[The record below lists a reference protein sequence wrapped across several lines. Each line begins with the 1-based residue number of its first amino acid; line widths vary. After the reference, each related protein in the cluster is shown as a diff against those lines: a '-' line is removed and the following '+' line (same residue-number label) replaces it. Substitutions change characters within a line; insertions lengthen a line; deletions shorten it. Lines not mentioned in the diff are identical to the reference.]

1 MVFARIS
8 LEWNKGVSC
17 LSIYAF
23 IASFLVKE
31 VIKYIFIESS
41 HFYDEWLQE
50 KQNHVYTLFVQKNV
64 YTL

>member
-41 HFYDEWLQE
+41 HFYDFHDEWLQE
-50 KQNHVYTLFVQKNV
+50 KQKSCLYFISMA
-64 YTL
+64 

>member
-8 LEWNKGVSC
+8 LEWNKSVSC

-41 HFYDEWLQE
+41 HFYDSHDEWFKIMFILY
-50 KQNHVYTLFVQKNV
+50 KHGLF
-64 YTL
+64 YL